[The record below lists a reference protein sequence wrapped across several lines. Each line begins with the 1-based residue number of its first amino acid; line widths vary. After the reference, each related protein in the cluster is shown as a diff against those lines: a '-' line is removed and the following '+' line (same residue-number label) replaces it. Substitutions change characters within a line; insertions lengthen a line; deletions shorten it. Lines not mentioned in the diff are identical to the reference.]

1 MKKKKRLQKPIS
13 YERLFEIARKLHLEI
28 FKLVN
33 NEQEVYDRLGLTEEE
48 NSFLGYTNLNGMISN
63 PENMKLL
70 KELILKNIE
79 NEEKR

>member
-28 FKLVN
+28 FKLVD

-48 NSFLGYTNLNGMISN
+48 NSFLGYTNLNGMICN